1 MMTNDSSRAV
11 RWLVILALSVATAGM
26 FLISMRANYLY
37 GRSIGQSPETQEALA
52 WANVGAD
59 IWKAFGLIVLFM
71 LWRAKLRRAAIMT
84 GFTWLVC
91 LCFSVSSA
99 IGIYVQERTTLT
111 GSREAKHASYEDA
124 QKELVDIDG
133 KLKALARHRSV
144 GEVEAAIAGVL
155 ARPVVVA
162 GRMRGTVG
170 ALSTN
175 CTKDD
180 KRTAEACAE
189 IAELR
194 EELAVANESVRLDG
208 RAAALRAQIADL
220 RSKGGSARPD
230 PVGEFWA

>member
-1 MMTNDSSRAV
+1 
-11 RWLVILALSVATAGM
+11 
-26 FLISMRANYLY
+26 
-37 GRSIGQSPETQEALA
+37 
-52 WANVGAD
+52 
-59 IWKAFGLIVLFM
+59 
-71 LWRAKLRRAAIMT
+71 MT

-91 LCFSVSSA
+91 LSFSVSSA

-124 QKELVDIDG
+124 QKELAEIDG

-162 GRMRGTVG
+162 ERVRGTVG
-170 ALSTN
+170 ALSMN

-189 IAELR
+189 VAELR
-194 EELAVANESVRLDG
+194 EELAVAKEGVRLDG
-208 RAAALRAQIADL
+208 LATALRTQIADL
-220 RSKGGSARPD
+220 RSKGGSAPPD
-230 PVGEFWA
+230 PVGEFWAWLTRADGSPCEQLDSGCPCSLHS